1 MVYSRLTIYLW
12 IKWTSNEY
20 LYIWIKWTSNFYKQV
35 TFLRGV
41 VECILTILSQC
52 QKETYKLKM
61 FRRNAQAVF
70 MQPIVILLLVILQL
84 VVQSIVS
91 DAGVFLR
98 RRKLRVCIRIPVAT
112 IYDAQHREILVSR
125 NSGTRKKNDRGGG
138 GGRIL
143 RLPSCPLWLSP
154 TLRCFSHWRLRE
166 QKIWALKET
175 AWECKFWFVLV

>member
-1 MVYSRLTIYLW
+1 MVYSRLTIYQ
-12 IKWTSNEY
+12 T
-20 LYIWIKWTSNFYKQV
+20 IWIKWTSNFYKQV

-70 MQPIVILLLVILQL
+70 MQPIVILQL

-91 DAGVFLR
+91 DAGVFLS

-125 NSGTRKKNDRGGG
+125 NSGTRKKKRRGRG

-154 TLRCFSHWRLRE
+154 SLRCFSHWRLRE